1 MKKQTYGYGPHLML
15 DLSDSFFAFD
25 LNHTKEK
32 KKMRYD
38 TALRPYT

>member
-25 LNHTKEK
+25 LEPHEGEK
-32 KKMRYD
+32 KD
-38 TALRPYT
+38 VL